1 MASSDLP
8 LHASVSQRREIVSSS
23 GRWGILKQAI
33 LNRPRELVYGNRS
46 VSVRSFEGYSLF
58 TRKFILSPLMHYW
71 TTPPHSDIDRAPGRW
86 YLFSSTQQEY
96 SNLQIRVKLL
106 TGAVSK
112 RDMVGF
118 DNTGN
123 ICIWPA
129 EEVLAYHML
138 TIHTELQGTSIC
150 ELGGGMTGFAGLVAA
165 LTQKPRR
172 VLVSDGNELSVD
184 NCRVVIAGNTDGFV
198 DTQVR
203 SDVIKWGEVA
213 CYEKYKGDF
222 DFVIAAD
229 CLFFDTVHR
238 ELLSTISYLLGGGG
252 RAILLAPNRGHTL
265 TAFCELAR
273 ELFVVEVSEKYN
285 DIVWDKHV
293 SSLAQYPNSYSSD
306 LHYPIMINLHKR

>member
-8 LHASVSQRREIVSSS
+8 LHPSVSKQRETVSPS
-23 GRWGILKQAI
+23 GRWDILKQAI

-46 VSVRSFEGYSLF
+46 VSIRNFEGYSLF
-58 TRKFILSPLMHYW
+58 TKKFILSPLMHSW
-71 TTPPHSDIDRAPGRW
+71 TTSPHSDIDRTPGRW

-96 SNLQIRVKLL
+96 PHLQIRVKLL

-138 TIHTELQGTSIC
+138 SIHRELQDTNIC

-165 LTQKPRR
+165 LTQKPKR

-184 NCRVVIAGNTDGFV
+184 NCRVVIAGNTGEFV
-198 DTQVR
+198 DTQIM

-213 CYEKYKGDF
+213 CYEKYKGYF
-222 DFVIAAD
+222 DLVISAD

-238 ELLSTISYLLGGGG
+238 ELLSTIAYLLRGGG
-252 RAILLAPNRGHTL
+252 RAILLAPNRGATL

-285 DIVWDKHV
+285 DIVWDRHV
-293 SSLAQYPNSYSSD
+293 SSLAEYPNSYSRD
-306 LHYPIMINLHKR
+306 LHYPIMINLYKK